1 MVRGDQLRSLVSH
14 QYSGMNAWQLLE
26 VRARRSAGVPYVIWQ
41 PFEGEVRTWT
51 FDELLRD
58 AASVAAGLSR
68 RGVGRGDRLL
78 IHLENCPE
86 FLVCWFACAA
96 LGAVA
101 VTTNTRSAANEL
113 AYYAADAEVVGA
125 VTQRSFAGLV
135 GHSAPSLPWVVLA
148 DEPASWSTLL
158 GDPADLDPGPAD
170 PLAPLSVQYTS
181 GTTSRPKGVVWSHAN
196 VLWAAQVNAAHEDLR
211 ADDRHLTYLPLFH
224 ANALVFSLLP
234 SLWVGAQ
241 VVLTPKWSTSRF
253 WDLSFRHRCT
263 WLSLIGPA
271 IQTLLAGDAPESHS
285 YRLFGA
291 GACDLPFDEA
301 LGVKTIGW
309 WGMTET
315 LGSAIVGDPHLPNRP
330 LSMGR
335 PAAEYGIAVVRDD
348 GVTPV
353 EAEEPGHLLV
363 RGTPGLSLF
372 SEYLN
377 NPSATAECFDELGWF
392 RTGDIVTPHG
402 DGHLSFTDRSKDM
415 LKVGAENVAASEI
428 ERVVLQVPGV
438 AEAAVVGRPDDWL
451 DEVPVAFVIAPG
463 ATPDVAGLIQ
473 QQCTAMLADFKV
485 PRDVYVVAE
494 LPRST
499 LRKVNKVA
507 LRSVAAPDADRTTA
521 VHRWIEEAATDP
533 SADSDLVR

>member
-14 QYSGMNAWQLLE
+14 QYSGMDAWRLLA
-26 VRARRSAGVPYVIWQ
+26 VRAQRSAGLPYLTWQ
-41 PFEGEVRTWT
+41 PFEGEERTWT

-58 AASVAAGLSR
+58 AAAVAAGLAR

-101 VTTNTRSAANEL
+101 VTTNTRSAADEL
-113 AYYAADAEVVGA
+113 AYYAADAEVMGA
-125 VTQRSFAGLV
+125 VTQRSFADLV
-135 GHSAPSLPWVVLA
+135 GRSAPSLPWVVVVDDA
-148 DEPASWSTLL
+148 ASWSALL
-158 GDPADLDPGPAD
+158 GDPTGLGSGPAD

-211 ADDRHLTYLPLFH
+211 AEDRHLTYLPLFH

-241 VVLTPKWSTSRF
+241 VVLTPKWSSSRF
-253 WDLSFRHRCT
+253 WDLSLRHRCT

-271 IQTLLAGDAPESHS
+271 IQALLAGDAPEQHD

-291 GACDLPFDEA
+291 GACDLPFDDA

-335 PAAEYGIAVVRDD
+335 PAPEYGIAVVRDD

-353 EAEEPGHLLV
+353 ESEEPGHLLV

-377 NPSATAECFDELGWF
+377 NPSATAASFDELGWF

-428 ERVVLQVPGV
+428 ERVILQVPGV
-438 AEAAVVGRPDDWL
+438 AEAAIVGRPDDWL
-451 DEVPVAFVIAPG
+451 DEVPVAFVIAPD
-463 ATPDVAGLIQ
+463 ATPDLARRVQ
-473 QQCTAMLADFKV
+473 QQCSAMLADFKV

-507 LRSVAAPDADRTTA
+507 LRSVAAPDADRASA
-521 VHRWIEEAATDP
+521 VGLWIEEAVMDP